1 MILLIPLIPLLPLIQ
16 VIAGAPNE
24 VIGALPQDDECHS
37 DACGLNA
44 LQLRSKPLPPP
55 TNETV
60 NVNGTAVSVN
70 GTKKKS
76 RCYDLGIDP
85 TCCQDFSISSWNYY
99 TADAKYRA
107 CLNARLGCNPT
118 PVATYT
124 GSYQRKYYAFHCMA
138 AIAAPPELMRLAT
151 GERSVTLIHC
161 LEDRLCVWKP
171 PSMTELNYNMVLIE
185 ANPFWSGRVPH
196 AHGHL
201 LFTQLDEGLH
211 HIDQLQI
218 LRPNVIPH
226 GVRCEG
232 LLRVLSWVSF
242 DLPAQL
248 KRTLSALLQATG
260 AGCQSL
266 QDIEIECR
274 DPPIESEQ
282 AFRIY

>member
-1 MILLIPLIPLLPLIQ
+1 MRDHRIPRGPWLYSKYSGATIHKARSYCLKLTIRSFMRLPIP
-16 VIAGAPNE
+16 E
-24 VIGALPQDDECHS
+24 
-37 DACGLNA
+37 
-44 LQLRSKPLPPP
+44 
-55 TNETV
+55 
-60 NVNGTAVSVN
+60 GTRRVDVM
-70 GTKKKS
+70 G
-76 RCYDLGIDP
+76 
-85 TCCQDFSISSWNYY
+85 FS
-99 TADAKYRA
+99 A
-107 CLNARLGCNPT
+107 
-118 PVATYT
+118 
-124 GSYQRKYYAFHCMA
+124 GSYSGLALHSVPGEFACFPGSIRVA
-138 AIAAPPELMRLAT
+138 AIAAPPELLRLAT

-171 PSMTELNYNMVLIE
+171 PSMTELSYNMVLIE
-185 ANPFWSGRVPH
+185 GTPFWSGRARH
-196 AHGHL
+196 AYGHL